1 MGIDENIR
9 EIQKGILKW
18 YPFKEGAKCL
28 YVGEKTDAVFEMLCE
43 AMDVDFIRP
52 EDVAQNETISDAIS
66 MVNVKYDYIIAIESL
81 EILSEVAAALKS
93 LSEMLKQDGHM
104 LLGFNNRFGTRYFFG
119 DRDPYTKNLFDGIE
133 DYFRAYNKKEDAF
146 LGRCYD
152 KQTLMDIFD
161 DCGLAHQN
169 FSVFPD
175 LKNVQIL
182 LRDDYESNEDFSIRV
197 LPTYH
202 HADTVFLQEEQMYNA
217 LQKNHMLHSMA
228 NAFLFD
234 CTFES
239 DGLDVLQV
247 TSSMGRSKEDSFFTM
262 IHGNAVGETVEKLP
276 AYPEGVKKLHRMQ
289 KIADDLRDHGI
300 ETVDMELKDDGS
312 LTMPYV
318 TAPTAQ
324 AYLKELALKDED
336 AFVEKLG
343 EFVNLIRSSSN
354 HVSEDAGDGEGIL
367 LEKGYPDLVPLNAFY
382 VDGKFVFFDQEFA
395 IENYPANMTIW
406 RAVSSMGPAVAK
418 CEKYTMEDLYK
429 RYGIF
434 EKLSKWQA
442 MEWDF
447 ISKLRKEKEM
457 APYYSKIRYDGNKVY
472 SNRLRMNFSAEEY
485 MQKFVNL
492 FKGLENKKVIVFG
505 SGQFAKQFMQMYGGD
520 YDVAAVI
527 DNRKDKHG
535 EKFYGVKIYG
545 AEILKD
551 FEPGSY
557 RVIVCI
563 KNFLSVMNQLEEL
576 GVKDYGIFDPSQQY
590 VRERRSSASVT
601 SGEGQAA
608 LSGEDQP
615 KKKYHIGYIAG
626 VFDLFHVGHLEKFKL
641 AKEQCDYLIVGLVTD
656 EGVRLYK
663 KTEPFVP
670 FEDRKAML
678 EACKYVDEVVKIP
691 PNFGG
696 TRDAWKMYGFDVQF
710 SGSDYANDPSW
721 EAEKQFLEDHGV
733 DMVFFP
739 YTESTS
745 SSKLKALIDQKLL

>member
-28 YVGEKTDAVFEMLCE
+28 YMGGKTDAVFEML
-43 AMDVDFIRP
+43 
-52 EDVAQNETISDAIS
+52 SDTMEVTCVGPKEIVS
-66 MVNVKYDYIIAIESL
+66 GEKYDYIVAIESL
-81 EILSEVAAALKS
+81 EILSDVAEALKS
-93 LSEMLKQDGHM
+93 LSAMLKPDGHM

-133 DYFRAYNKKEDAF
+133 DYFRAYNKKEDTF

-152 KQTLMDIFD
+152 KQTLMDVLD
-161 DCGLAHQN
+161 DCGLSHQN

-202 HADTVFLQEEQMYNA
+202 HVDTVFLQEEQMYNA

-234 CTFES
+234 CTFNEN
-239 DGLDVLQV
+239 DLDVLQV
-247 TSSMGRSKEDSFFTM
+247 TSSMGRAKEDSFFTV
-262 IHGNAVGETVEKLP
+262 IHGSAVGDTVEKLP
-276 AYPEGVKKLHRMQ
+276 AYPEGVEKLRRMLR
-289 KIADDLRDHGI
+289 IAEDLKNHGI
-300 ETVDMELKDDGS
+300 ETVRMELKDDGS
-312 LTMPYV
+312 LTMPFV

-336 AFVEKLG
+336 AFVEKLDA
-343 EFVNLIRSSSN
+343 FVNLIRSSSN

-382 VDGKFVFFDQEFA
+382 VDGKFVFYDQEFA
-395 IENYPANMTIW
+395 IENYPANMTIH
-406 RAVSSMGPAVAK
+406 RVVGAMAPAVNANGQ
-418 CEKYTMEDLYK
+418 KYSMDTLFE
-429 RYGIF
+429 RYGIK
-434 EKLSKWQA
+434 EKLSKWQN
-442 MEWDF
+442 MEGEF

-457 APYYSKIRYDGNKVY
+457 APYFSKMRYDGNKVY

-485 MQKFVNL
+485 MTKFVNL
-492 FKGLENKKVIVFG
+492 FKGLENKKVIIFG
-505 SGQFAKQFMQMYGGD
+505 SGLFAKQFMQMYGGD
-520 YDVAAVI
+520 YDIAAVI

-535 EKFYGVKIYG
+535 EEFYGVKING
-545 AEILKD
+545 PEVLD
-551 FEPGSY
+551 SFEPGSY

-576 GVKDYGIFDPSQQY
+576 GVRDYGIFDPSQQY

-601 SGEGQAA
+601 DGGTQSVPADE
-608 LSGEDQP
+608 LQP
-615 KKKYHIGYIAG
+615 KKYHIGYIAG

-670 FEDRKAML
+670 FEDRKTML

-696 TRDAWKMYGFDVQF
+696 TREAWKMYGFDVQF

-721 EAEKQFLEDHGV
+721 EADKQFLADHDV

>member
-18 YPFKEGAKCL
+18 YPFKEGVTCL
-28 YVGEKTDAVFEMLCE
+28 YVGEKTDAVFEMLS
-43 AMDVDFIRP
+43 AGMDVVCIQP
-52 EDVAQNETISDAIS
+52 EKIVSGGE
-66 MVNVKYDYIIAIESL
+66 KYDCIIAIESL
-81 EILSEVAAALKS
+81 EILQDVVNAAKS
-93 LSEMLKQDGHM
+93 LSTMLKPDGHM

-119 DRDPYTKNLFDGIE
+119 DRDPYTKNIFDGIE
-133 DYFRAYNKKEDAF
+133 DYRRAYSKKEDAF
-146 LGRCYD
+146 VGKCYD
-152 KQTLMDIFD
+152 RQSLIDMLD
-161 DCGLAHQN
+161 DCGLRHQN
-169 FSVFPD
+169 YSVFPNIE
-175 LKNVQIL
+175 NVQIL

-197 LPTYH
+197 LPTFY
-202 HADTVFLQEEQMYNA
+202 HADTVFLEEEFIYNA

-234 CTFES
+234 CTF
-239 DGLDVLQV
+239 DGDSLDVLQV
-247 TSSMGRSKEDSFFTM
+247 TSSMGRTKEDSFFTV
-262 IHGNAVGETVEKLP
+262 IYGKQNADGKAIGEIVEKLP
-276 AYPEGVKKLHRMQ
+276 AYPEGVEKLHRMI
-289 KIADDLRDHGI
+289 KISEDLRSRGI

-336 AFVEKLG
+336 AFIEKLD
-343 EFVNLIRSSSN
+343 EFVNLIRSSSD
-354 HVSEDAGDGEGIL
+354 HVFEDAEDGEGIL
-367 LEKGYPDLVPLNAFY
+367 LKNGYPDLVPLNSFY

-395 IENYPANMTIW
+395 IENYPANVTVWRTI
-406 RAVSSMGPAVAK
+406 SSMGPAVSANGR
-418 CEKYTMEDLYK
+418 KYSMDALYE
-429 RYGIF
+429 RYGIK
-434 EKLSKWQA
+434 EKLDKWQNREA
-442 MEWDF
+442 EF
-447 ISKLRKEKEM
+447 INRLRKEKEM
-457 APYYSKIRYDGNKVY
+457 APYFSKMRYDGNKVY

-590 VRERRSSASVT
+590 VRERRSGAGAINSTVQNRAV
-601 SGEGQAA
+601 GESQT
-608 LSGEDQP
+608 

-710 SGSDYANDPSW
+710 SGSDYANDPFW
-721 EAEKQFLEDHGV
+721 EAEKQFLEEHGV

-745 SSKLKALIDQKLL
+745 SSKLKALIEQKLI

>member
-1 MGIDENIR
+1 MEIDENIR

-18 YPFKEGAKCL
+18 YPFREGKKCL
-28 YVGEKTDAVFEMLCE
+28 YIGKKMDAVFEMLCD
-43 AMDVDFIRP
+43 AMDAVCVEP
-52 EDVAQNETISDAIS
+52 EDIVSTDE
-66 MVNVKYDYIIAIESL
+66 KYDYVIAIETL
-81 EILSEVAAALKS
+81 EILPDIAETIKT
-93 LSEMLKQDGHM
+93 LSQLLRPDGHM
-104 LLGFNNRFGTRYFFG
+104 LLGFNNRFGARYFFG
-119 DRDPYTKNLFDGIE
+119 DRDPYTKNIFDGIE
-133 DYFRAYNKKEDAF
+133 DYRRAYSKKEDAF
-146 LGRCYD
+146 VGRCYD
-152 KQTLMDIFD
+152 KQTLLDIFD
-161 DCGLAHQN
+161 SCGLTYQN

-202 HADTVFLQEEQMYNA
+202 HADTVFLEEEFVYNG
-217 LQKNHMLHSMA
+217 LQKNHMLHAMA

-234 CTFES
+234 CAF
-239 DGLDVLQV
+239 DDNGLDVLQV

-262 IHGNAVGETVEKLP
+262 IHGRTTGETVEKLP
-276 AYPEGVKKLHRMQ
+276 AYPEGVEKLYHMVQ
-289 KIADDLRDHGI
+289 IAENLKIHGI
-300 ETVDMELKDDGS
+300 ETVNMEIMGEKRLA
-312 LTMPYV
+312 MPYLTV
-318 TAPTAQ
+318 PTAQ
-324 AYLKELALKDED
+324 AFLKELLIEDED
-336 AFVEKLG
+336 AFVEKLD
-343 EFVNLIRSSSN
+343 EFVDLVRFSSN
-354 HVSEDAGDGEGIL
+354 HLSEDVGDGEGIL

-382 VDGKFVFFDQEFA
+382 VDGKFVFFDQEFE
-395 IENYPANMTIW
+395 IENFPANMTIQ
-406 RAVSSMGPAVAK
+406 RVISSMGPAINANGK
-418 CEKYTMEDLYK
+418 KYSLDDLYA
-429 RYGIF
+429 RYGIKD
-434 EKLSKWQA
+434 KLLKWQN

-457 APYYSKIRYDGNKVY
+457 APYYSKVRHDVNKVY

-485 MQKFVNL
+485 MAKFVNL

-505 SGQFAKQFMQMYGGD
+505 SGQFAKQFMQMYGDD

-535 EKFYGVKIYG
+535 ENFYGVKING
-545 AEILKD
+545 VEVLKE
-551 FEPGSY
+551 FKPGSY

-576 GVKDYGIFDPSQQY
+576 GVKDYCIFDPSQQY
-590 VRERRSSASVT
+590 MRERRSGAK
-601 SGEGQAA
+601 AA
-608 LSGEDQP
+608 HNSEVDKGPSETT

-663 KTEPFVP
+663 KTEPFIP

-696 TRDAWKMYGFDVQF
+696 TKEAWRMYGFDVQF

>member
-18 YPFKEGAKCL
+18 YPFREGAKCL
-28 YVGEKTDAVFEMLCE
+28 YIGKKMDAVFEMLCD
-43 AMDVDFIRP
+43 AMDAVCVEP
-52 EDVAQNETISDAIS
+52 EDIVSTDE
-66 MVNVKYDYIIAIESL
+66 KYDYVIAIESL
-81 EILSEVAAALKS
+81 EILPDIAETIKT
-93 LSEMLKQDGHM
+93 LSQLLRPEGHM

-119 DRDPYTKNLFDGIE
+119 DRDPYTKNIFDGIE
-133 DYFRAYNKKEDAF
+133 DYRRAYSKKEDAF
-146 LGRCYD
+146 VGRCYD
-152 KQTLMDIFD
+152 KQTLLDIFD
-161 DCGLAHQN
+161 SCGLTHQN

-202 HADTVFLQEEQMYNA
+202 HADTVFLEEEFVYNS

-234 CTFES
+234 CTF
-239 DGLDVLQV
+239 DDTGLDVLQV
-247 TSSMGRSKEDSFFTM
+247 TSSMGRAKEDSFITM
-262 IHGNAVGETVEKLP
+262 IHGKTNGDGNAVGESVEKLP
-276 AYPEGVKKLHRMQ
+276 VYPEGVDKLRRMVQ
-289 KIADDLRDHGI
+289 IAENLRNHGI
-300 ETVDMELKDDGS
+300 ETVEIELKDNSS
-312 LTMPYV
+312 LIMPYLKV
-318 TAPTAQ
+318 PTAQ
-324 AYLKELALKDED
+324 AYLKELLIEDEN
-336 AFVEKLG
+336 AFVEKLD
-343 EFVNLIRSSSN
+343 EFVDLVCSSSN
-354 HVSEDAGDGEGIL
+354 HVSEDVGDGEGIL
-367 LEKGYPDLVPLNAFY
+367 LECGYPDLVPLNAFY
-382 VDGKFVFFDQEFA
+382 LDGKFVFFDQEFA
-395 IENYPANMTIW
+395 IENFPANMTIQ
-406 RAVSSMGPAVAK
+406 RVISAMGPAINANGK
-418 CEKYTMEDLYK
+418 KYSVDDLYK
-429 RYGIF
+429 RYGIS

-457 APYYSKIRYDGNKVY
+457 APYFSRMRYDGNKVY

-485 MQKFVNL
+485 MSKFVNL

-535 EKFYGVKIYG
+535 EDFYGVKING
-545 AEILKD
+545 VEVLKE
-551 FEPGSY
+551 FKPGSY

-576 GVKDYGIFDPSQQY
+576 GVKDYCIFDPSQQY
-590 VRERRSSASVT
+590 MRERRSGAEVT
-601 SGEGQAA
+601 RDNEMDKGTSETT
-608 LSGEDQP
+608 

-663 KTEPFVP
+663 KTEPFIP

-696 TRDAWKMYGFDVQF
+696 TKEAWRMYGFDVQF

-745 SSKLKALIDQKLL
+745 SSKLKALIDKKLL

>member
-18 YPFKEGAKCL
+18 YPFKGGAKCL
-28 YVGEKTDAVFEMLCE
+28 YVGEESDAVFEMLSDG
-43 AMDVDFIRP
+43 MDVVCIGA
-52 EDVAQNETISDAIS
+52 EEIVSGGE
-66 MVNVKYDYIIAIESL
+66 KYDYIIAIESL
-81 EILSEVAAALKS
+81 EILSDVAAALKS

-119 DRDPYTKNLFDGIE
+119 DRDPYTKNIFDGIE
-133 DYFRAYNKKEDAF
+133 DYRRAYSKKEDAF
-146 LGRCYD
+146 VGKCYD
-152 KQTLMDIFD
+152 RQSLIDMLD
-161 DCGLAHQN
+161 DCGLHHQN
-169 FSVFPD
+169 YSVFPNIE
-175 LKNVQIL
+175 NVQIL

-202 HADTVFLQEEQMYNA
+202 HADTVFLEEEFIYNS
-217 LQKNHMLHSMA
+217 LQKNHMLHSMV

-234 CTFES
+234 CTFEGDS
-239 DGLDVLQV
+239 LDVLQV
-247 TSSMGRSKEDSFFTM
+247 TSSMGRSKEDSFFTV
-262 IHGNAVGETVEKLP
+262 IYGKQNADGKTLGESVEKLP
-276 AYPEGVKKLHRMQ
+276 VYPEGVEKLRNMLQ
-289 KIADDLRDHGI
+289 IAEELNDHGVK
-300 ETVDMELKDDGS
+300 TVTMEMKDNRCIK
-312 LTMPYV
+312 MPYLM
-318 TAPTAQ
+318 APTAQ

-336 AFVEKLG
+336 AFVEKLD
-343 EFVNLIRSSSN
+343 EFVKLIRSSSD
-354 HVSEDAGDGEGIL
+354 HASEDAGDGEGIL

-434 EKLSKWQA
+434 EKLSKWQS

-447 ISKLRKEKEM
+447 INKLRKEKEM
-457 APYYSKIRYDGNKVY
+457 APYFSKMRYDGNKVY

-535 EKFYGVKIYG
+535 EEFYGVKIYG

-590 VRERRSSASVT
+590 VRERRSGAEAMHNSEVDKKGPSET
-601 SGEGQAA
+601 T
-608 LSGEDQP
+608 

-721 EAEKQFLEDHGV
+721 EAEKQFLEEHGV

-745 SSKLKALIDQKLL
+745 SSKLKALIDQTLIN

>member
-1 MGIDENIR
+1 MGLDENIR
-9 EIQKGILKW
+9 EIQKGVLKW
-18 YPFKEGAKCL
+18 YPFREGVKCL
-28 YVGEKTDAVFEMLCE
+28 YVGEKTDAIFEMLCDTME
-43 AMDVDFIRP
+43 VVCVEP
-52 EDVAQNETISDAIS
+52 EEIVHGDER
-66 MVNVKYDYIIAIESL
+66 YDYIIAIESL
-81 EILSEVAAALKS
+81 EILPNMVGALKS
-93 LSEMLKQDGHM
+93 LSAVLKPDGHM

-133 DYFRAYNKKEDAF
+133 DYFRAYNKKEDTF

-161 DCGLAHQN
+161 DCGLTHQN

-175 LKNVQIL
+175 LKNAQIL

-234 CTFES
+234 CTFCEN
-239 DGLDVLQV
+239 DLDVLQV
-247 TSSMGRSKEDSFFTM
+247 TSSMGRAKDDSFFTM
-262 IHGNAVGETVEKLP
+262 IHGNATGETVEKLP
-276 AYPEGVKKLHRMQ
+276 AYPEGVEKLHRMI
-289 KIADDLRDHGI
+289 KISEDLRSHGI
-300 ETVDMELKDDGS
+300 ETVDMKINDDGS
-312 LTMPYV
+312 LTMPFV

-336 AFVEKLG
+336 SFVEELDA
-343 EFVNLIRSSSN
+343 FINLIRSSSK

-367 LEKGYPDLVPLNAFY
+367 LKQGYPDLVPLNSFY
-382 VDGKFVFFDQEFA
+382 VDGKFIFFDQEFT
-395 IENYPANMTIW
+395 IENYPANVTIW
-406 RAVSSMGPAVAK
+406 RTITSMGPAVTK
-418 CEKYTMEDLYK
+418 CEKFTMEDLYK

-447 ISKLRKEKEM
+447 INKLRKEKEM
-457 APYYSKIRYDGNKVY
+457 APYYSKMRYDGNKVY

-485 MQKFVNL
+485 MTKFVNL
-492 FKGLENKKVIVFG
+492 FKGLENKKVIIFG
-505 SGQFAKQFMQMYGGD
+505 SGLFAKQFMQMYGDD

-535 EKFYGVKIYG
+535 EEFYGVKISDPKV
-545 AEILKD
+545 LD
-551 FEPGSY
+551 SFEPGNY

-563 KNFLSVMNQLEEL
+563 KNFLSVVNQLEEL

-590 VRERRSSASVT
+590 VRDRRSSASVT
-601 SGEGQAA
+601 SNEGQAVA
-608 LSGEDQP
+608 SGEDQP

-691 PNFGG
+691 LNFRS

-721 EAEKQFLEDHGV
+721 KVEKQFLEDHGV